1 MAGLNFFQ
9 KKPEIPR
16 LSSLPSGSFTVNAE
30 GEILASTLP
39 QSFPE
44 LQVRE
49 IGREV
54 LNAFLSAQKAGLP
67 LSELI
72 IQYAALKITARE
84 LRGGAIIFLAPKSLT
99 ASKTA
104 E

>member
-1 MAGLNFFQ
+1 MDRLNIFK
-9 KKPEIPR
+9 KKPEAPR
-16 LSSLPSGSFTVNAE
+16 LSTLPSGSFTVDAH
-30 GEILASTLP
+30 GQILASTLP

-44 LQVRE
+44 AQLRE

-54 LNAFLSAQKAGLP
+54 LNAFLSGQKAALP
-67 LSELI
+67 FSELI

-84 LRGGAIIFLAPKSLT
+84 MRGGAIIYLAPKSLT
-99 ASKTA
+99 ASKTT